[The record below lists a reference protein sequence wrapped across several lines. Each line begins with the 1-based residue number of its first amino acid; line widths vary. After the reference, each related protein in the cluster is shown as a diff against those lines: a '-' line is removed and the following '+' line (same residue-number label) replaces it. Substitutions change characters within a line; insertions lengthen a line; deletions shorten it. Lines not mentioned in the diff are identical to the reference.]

1 MKLTPC
7 GLQAPLFAAM
17 TQGHCRILEESE
29 GGLFLKDLD
38 AGIYMLDVADPWV
51 ARCWL
56 KRHHCPEMKVMVF
69 QESCWQSLRWSPGW
83 RMTDCALQVV
93 WSRECCPDTEIE
105 LMPATLTDV
114 QILLEESGL
123 PEEELLRMMETGR
136 LYAGYLRGR
145 CIGYGGSGSRGSVEF
160 LYVFAN
166 CRKHGWGS
174 QLERAL
180 IARILAQG
188 LIPYG
193 HVSAGDRAALGLQRR
208 AGMDFCPGYIAW
220 MEPDEQ

>member
-69 QESCWQSLRWSPGW
+69 QESCWR
-83 RMTDCALQVV
+83 
-93 WSRECCPDTEIE
+93 
-105 LMPATLTDV
+105 
-114 QILLEESGL
+114 SG
-123 PEEELLRMMETGR
+123 
-136 LYAGYLRGR
+136 AGSAVR
-145 CIGYGGSGSRGSVEF
+145 I
-160 LYVFAN
+160 
-166 CRKHGWGS
+166 RKLS
-174 QLERAL
+174 
-180 IARILAQG
+180 
-188 LIPYG
+188 
-193 HVSAGDRAALGLQRR
+193 
-208 AGMDFCPGYIAW
+208 
-220 MEPDEQ
+220 